1 MPTSSTTDEVVLPTG
16 SQWLGIASS
25 EMALVTAVPAS
36 SSGMP
41 AAISAPNT
49 HSSSTSVIGT
59 EVTSARRKSELMMLL
74 VARST
79 LAWPDSATRRPG
91 WAAWTA
97 ATARSAG
104 TTVLSALSGLP
115 TTLNVTSAERPSREI
130 SLPPPGASGDSMP
143 VAALGMAPRAAVTCL
158 MARRI
163 SGSEATV
170 RVPLLA
176 WMRTVSEA
184 GWTTPG
190 RPSTRS
196 ARPAWPGS

>member
-1 MPTSSTTDEVVLPTG
+1 MPTAMPTSSTTDDVVLPTG
-16 SQWLGIASS
+16 SQRLGIASS
-25 EMALVTAVPAS
+25 EMAVTTAVPAS

-97 ATARSAG
+97 ATARSAA
-104 TTVLSALSGLP
+104 TTVWSALFGLP
-115 TTLNVTSAERPSREI
+115 ATLNVTSADRPSREI

-143 VAALGMAPRAAVTCL
+143 VATLGMAPSAAVTCL

-163 SGSEATV
+163 SGSPATV
-170 RVPLLA
+170 RVPLRA
-176 WMRTVSEA
+176 WIRTVSVA

-190 RPSTRS
+190 RLSTRS
-196 ARPAWPGS
+196 A